1 MRPLDDVRVIAI
13 EQFAAGPFGSVQ
25 LADLGADVIKI
36 EDPASGGDIGRY
48 VPPMQEG
55 EDSLFF
61 EAFNRNKR
69 SIGLDLKAGAG
80 RAVLE
85 DLVRISDVVYSNLR
99 GDVPESLRI
108 NYADLRHLNPSIVC
122 CSLTGF
128 GMSGPRRNEPGYDYF
143 LQGIAGW
150 MDITGEPSGPPTK
163 SGLSLVDYSAGL
175 VAAVAV
181 LAGVHAARRD
191 GAGMDCDLSLFDTAM
206 AMLTYPAIWS
216 LNSDF
221 TPERTHH
228 SAHPSLVPFQAFQ
241 TRDGWIVVGCAKEK
255 FWIRLV
261 NAIGLPD
268 LAGDER
274 FSTFADRRNHAATLL
289 PMLEAVFE
297 SRPTVEWLAILETA
311 GVPCSPVNTVEEAL
325 RDDQTS
331 ARGMIVDTEH
341 PRFGTIRQMRSP
353 VRVGAAQP
361 DYTRAPFR
369 AEHQD
374 QVLRDL
380 LGYDDAQIQALRSGG
395 AFGQAGLP

>member
-1 MRPLDDVRVIAI
+1 
-13 EQFAAGPFGSVQ
+13 
-25 LADLGADVIKI
+25 
-36 EDPASGGDIGRY
+36 
-48 VPPMQEG
+48 
-55 EDSLFF
+55 
-61 EAFNRNKR
+61 
-69 SIGLDLKAGAG
+69 
-80 RAVLE
+80 
-85 DLVRISDVVYSNLR
+85 
-99 GDVPESLRI
+99 
-108 NYADLRHLNPSIVC
+108 
-122 CSLTGF
+122 
-128 GMSGPRRNEPGYDYF
+128 
-143 LQGIAGW
+143 
-150 MDITGEPSGPPTK
+150 
-163 SGLSLVDYSAGL
+163 
-175 VAAVAV
+175 
-181 LAGVHAARRD
+181 
-191 GAGMDCDLSLFDTAM
+191 M